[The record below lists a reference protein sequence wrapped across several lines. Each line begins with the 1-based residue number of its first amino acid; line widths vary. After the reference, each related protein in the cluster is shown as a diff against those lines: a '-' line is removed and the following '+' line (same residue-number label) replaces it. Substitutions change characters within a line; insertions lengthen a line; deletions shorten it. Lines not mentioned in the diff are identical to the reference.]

1 MHAVTTTIAVSV
13 HHLAAHLR
21 AYNRVTCDLRTE
33 PLAALERKIF
43 SVRVSHERAMNIE
56 FFRVSH
62 GRASTL
68 GYGVFVFTVALS
80 SHERPSPTPGALHHP
95 ECSRR

>member
-21 AYNRVTCDLRTE
+21 AYNRVLRTG

-56 FFRVSH
+56 FFFRVSH
-62 GRASTL
+62 GRTSTL

-80 SHERPSPTPGALHHP
+80 SHERPSPTPGALYHP
-95 ECSRR
+95 ECSHR